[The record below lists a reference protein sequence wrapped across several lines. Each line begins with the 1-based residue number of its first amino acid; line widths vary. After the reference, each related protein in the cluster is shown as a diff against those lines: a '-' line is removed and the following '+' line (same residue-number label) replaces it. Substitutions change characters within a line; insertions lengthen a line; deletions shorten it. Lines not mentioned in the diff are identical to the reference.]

1 VTSLA
6 GRTVG
11 LVGALSALPRR
22 LAARAVEAQGGQL
35 VHGVTRRTAL
45 VVFGRGLLRGG
56 DGEVERRVDAARAAG
71 RTLRSENG
79 FLRIVTGVEE
89 VPAGSGRREVLAQSG
104 LGERDFELL
113 ALFDGFERD
122 VEPFSFRDLILARK
136 YAGLLAG
143 GAGWGAIVR
152 SVHRSGP
159 VASLTAK
166 ALQVGARQAIHVRH
180 DEGLSELDGQ
190 MLLGLGGEAEDAD
203 ELFGR
208 AEAAEAAGRHGEA
221 AELYARCL
229 AGDPGDAVAAFNRA
243 NCLTAADRGA
253 EAEAELARALRLDPG
268 FVEAWFNLACAVAG
282 RGRADAARGFLNRAI
297 TLDPDY
303 ADAVFNL
310 AKLEFDAGDLP
321 AARRW
326 WVRYLELDA
335 DSAWARKAARGI
347 RFVDLQLARDAG

>member
-1 VTSLA
+1 MKPLA
-6 GRTVG
+6 GHTFG
-11 LVGALSALPRR
+11 IVGALDAFPRR

-159 VASLTAK
+159 VA
-166 ALQVGARQAIHVRH
+166 
-180 DEGLSELDGQ
+180 
-190 MLLGLGGEAEDAD
+190 
-203 ELFGR
+203 
-208 AEAAEAAGRHGEA
+208 
-221 AELYARCL
+221 
-229 AGDPGDAVAAFNRA
+229 
-243 NCLTAADRGA
+243 
-253 EAEAELARALRLDPG
+253 
-268 FVEAWFNLACAVAG
+268 
-282 RGRADAARGFLNRAI
+282 
-297 TLDPDY
+297 
-303 ADAVFNL
+303 
-310 AKLEFDAGDLP
+310 
-321 AARRW
+321 
-326 WVRYLELDA
+326 
-335 DSAWARKAARGI
+335 
-347 RFVDLQLARDAG
+347 